1 MNESGLD
8 AFLKHYTFDQELIKD
23 LFNYGYYE
31 ADFEMSNE
39 YGAFRVSVIRHDQ
52 TGKVYWL
59 RQWNGEV
66 TELKEVA

>member
-1 MNESGLD
+1 MNESGID
-8 AFLKHYTFDQELIKD
+8 AFVKCYTFDPELIKD

-39 YGAFRVSVIRHDQ
+39 YGAFRVSIIRHDQ
-52 TGKVYWL
+52 TDKVYWI